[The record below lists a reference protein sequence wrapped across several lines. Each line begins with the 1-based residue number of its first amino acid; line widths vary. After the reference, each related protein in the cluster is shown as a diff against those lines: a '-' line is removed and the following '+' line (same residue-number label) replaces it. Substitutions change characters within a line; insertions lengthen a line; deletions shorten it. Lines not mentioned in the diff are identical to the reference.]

1 MTAPMRIEPVTLEG
15 RHVRL
20 ESLDD
25 THFEGLCAIAFDEAL
40 WRLQVSR
47 MRDREDLR
55 QYVAIARA
63 DQLRGSALP
72 FATIDRASGQVVG
85 STRFGNIERTHRRVE
100 IGWTWLARPWQRTAA
115 NTEAKLLMLTH
126 AFESWGCLRVEL
138 KTDVLNE
145 QSRRAMLRI
154 GAREEGIL
162 RSHMQAW
169 DGRRRDTVYFSILD
183 HEWPSVKAG
192 LEARL
197 ARGGSPQLR

>member
-1 MTAPMRIEPVTLEG
+1 MRIEPVTLEG

-20 ESLDD
+20 EPLDD
-25 THFEGLCAIAFDEAL
+25 THFKGLCAIAFDEAL
-40 WRLQVSR
+40 WQLQVTP

-72 FATIDRASGQVVG
+72 FATIDRSSGQVIG
-85 STRFGNIERTHRRVE
+85 STRFANIERTHRRVE
-100 IGWTWLARPWQRTAA
+100 IGWTWIARPWQRTAA

-126 AFESWGCLRVEL
+126 AFERWGCIRVEL

-145 QSRRAMLRI
+145 QSRRAIRRI
-154 GAREEGIL
+154 GAKEEGIL

-169 DGRRRDTVYFSILD
+169 NGRRRDSVYFSILD
-183 HEWPSVKAG
+183 HEWPEVRAG
-192 LEARL
+192 LTAKL
-197 ARGGSPQLR
+197 APPGRPD